1 MLKPVLGVAAAGV
14 VGLLLWKLFLVV
26 LLPLMGV
33 AIAAIL
39 GFIKIAFA
47 AFMVLFAIWL
57 FRRLSR
63 NEVPSS

>member
-14 VGLLLWKLFLVV
+14 IGLLLWKLALIV

-33 AIAAIL
+33 AFAAVFGIL
-39 GFIKIAFA
+39 KIAFGVL
-47 AFMVLFAIWL
+47 MVLFAICL

-63 NEVPSS
+63 NEATS